1 MNPSSNSNTT
11 QTNYK
16 YPPGPSEIFPYI
28 LALKFISNPL
38 PILKKITVKYGD
50 ISHFKFGPRL
60 HVYLVNNPYLIENIL
75 VRHNQYFIKSPG
87 LQLAKRVI
95 GNGLITNE
103 GKSHSKQRRLVQ
115 QAFSKDKIEVYGK
128 ILAEHSIEYTNVNWK
143 DGITVNIHREITK
156 LTLSIISKLLFGKN
170 AITLNEVDQISDNI
184 TLIIEFI
191 NKLRLPFLRFIEKLP
206 IPLTLEY
213 KRALKQLDETI
224 YARIDA
230 ERQNMSHND
239 NEKFDKYVMNGTTLR
254 EHNNHQKHTSNSN
267 ILSILINSTDSE
279 AMVENEKILLDHG
292 KKKEETSKM
301 TNKQLR
307 DEVMT
312 IFLAGHETTA
322 NALTWTFYLLAR
334 HPDVEFKILEEIAL
348 IIDDKESDNNSH
360 KEIISIEDLPK
371 LKYTEKV
378 LMESMRLYPPSW
390 AIGRQAIEDYAL
402 NDKYTIPSGAVIIMS
417 QYLVH
422 HDSRYFTDPEKFVPE
437 RWSSKFKTSIPRFS
451 YFPFGGGPRSC
462 IGEPLAW
469 SEGIIVLANIIN
481 RWKITLDEK
490 NITDVELQPL
500 VTLRP
505 KNGIRMT
512 ISKR

>member
-1 MNPSSNSNTT
+1 
-11 QTNYK
+11 
-16 YPPGPSEIFPYI
+16 
-28 LALKFISNPL
+28 
-38 PILKKITVKYGD
+38 
-50 ISHFKFGPRL
+50 
-60 HVYLVNNPYLIENIL
+60 
-75 VRHNQYFIKSPG
+75 
-87 LQLAKRVI
+87 
-95 GNGLITNE
+95 
-103 GKSHSKQRRLVQ
+103 
-115 QAFSKDKIEVYGK
+115 
-128 ILAEHSIEYTNVNWK
+128 
-143 DGITVNIHREITK
+143 
-156 LTLSIISKLLFGKN
+156 
-170 AITLNEVDQISDNI
+170 
-184 TLIIEFI
+184 
-191 NKLRLPFLRFIEKLP
+191 
-206 IPLTLEY
+206 
-213 KRALKQLDETI
+213 
-224 YARIDA
+224 
-230 ERQNMSHND
+230 MSHND
-239 NEKFDKYVMNGTTLR
+239 NKKFDKYVMNGTTLR
-254 EHNNHQKHTSNSN
+254 EHKNHQKHTSNSN

-322 NALTWTFYLLAR
+322 NALTWIFYLLAR

-390 AIGRQAIEDYAL
+390 AIGRQAIEAYAL
-402 NDKYTIPSGAVIIMS
+402 NDKYTMPSGAVIIMS